1 MSSQPLP
8 LTKIFILSL
17 VTCFPE
23 VNLRPWMKFVASPF
37 LNLILLTQI
46 NAKLLG
52 DTRLHTMG
60 GERYSTTVSVFSVTA
75 LLKS

>member
-1 MSSQPLP
+1 
-8 LTKIFILSL
+8 
-17 VTCFPE
+17 
-23 VNLRPWMKFVASPF
+23 MKFVASIF
-37 LNLILLTQI
+37 LILLTQI

-60 GERYSTTVSVFSVTA
+60 GEIYSTPVSVFSVTA

>member
-8 LTKIFILSL
+8 LIKIFILYL

-60 GERYSTTVSVFSVTA
+60 EKDIVPLYLYLVSQHF
-75 LLKS
+75 